1 VRLVTASAVLMV
13 LASAQESVQGQ
24 TAWYEGFEGP
34 EASWE
39 PAGGNVRFQIEF
51 HQRVQ
56 DQACTGDGC
65 EHLRISGSG
74 GTYVY
79 IRHPVG
85 HPRVIEELAPSV
97 QVKSDRAGLQ
107 MLARVVLPRSADP
120 RTGRPLSTLVGGSS
134 YTAVGRW
141 QQLRIDDF
149 PQRLAQQTRILRT
162 QFGPAVDPREAY
174 VEDVLLNVYGG
185 AGVTNVWI
193 DDLDVAGYVG
203 PDPAVVARSGAALP
217 AGVSSPAAP
226 SHQPGVRPG
235 SVSQFPGRSGRRVQ
249 LVGSVLQVDGRP
261 TFPRMIQYRGEPL
274 AVLGQLGFNAVW
286 LDRPPTPEILDQA
299 IQLGLWL
306 VCPPPGNPPV
316 DLSDGPPPP
325 IGPQY
330 DCVLAWDLGRDL
342 SKDQLPSLKR
352 WADQV
357 RVADRENGRP
367 LICRPQS
374 ELRAYS
380 RSVDL
385 LMIGRAPLGT
395 SLELTDYGTWI
406 RQRPRLARPG
416 TPIWSTVQTQPAPSL
431 RRQWAA
437 LGHDRS
443 LPGAV
448 SSEQIR
454 LLAYTAVIAGS
465 RGLLFES
472 DSPLTAADPE
482 TRTRAATLELVNLE
496 LGLIEPW
503 MAAGSFVT
511 AVEGSDPNVIAAVLR
526 IDRARLLVPLWSAPG
541 AQFVA
546 GQSAANG
553 ISWIVPGVPES
564 NTAYRILPGGLEPL
578 RHKRVTGGM
587 RVTLD
592 EFGLTSR
599 VLLTQD
605 PLVVNSMTQRAARIG
620 RRAAQLQRQLAAA
633 RWETVQQV
641 DARLRQA
648 YARRSGGNRV
658 DSKSEAWLDTSRK
671 TLQWC
676 DGFLAAR
683 DYPAAYLNA
692 ERAMRPLRLLE
703 RAHWQQA
710 TASLGSPVASPAAV
724 NFRTLPVH
732 WGLMARLGPSQRGE
746 NRLAGGDFEDVGT
759 MLQAGWNHFQHPMP
773 DIRTE
778 ADLAPQ
784 AARSGRYGL
793 RLSARPAGDDGSQP
807 LVETPPLWITGPA
820 VPVEAGTLVVIH
832 GWVQVP
838 TVIPGSVDGLMI
850 FDSLGGEPLARRIG
864 QTTGWQE
871 FTLYRVAPESG
882 SVRVTFALSGL
893 GEAWLDDVT
902 IRPIPTGGPWA
913 RRPDP
918 TPRVTRL
925 PPP

>member
-1 VRLVTASAVLMV
+1 MALATARQTAR
-13 LASAQESVQGQ
+13 GQ

-34 EASWE
+34 EASWR
-39 PAGGNVRFQIEF
+39 PVGGDVRFQLEL
-51 HQRVQ
+51 HERVQ
-56 DQACTGDGC
+56 DEACTGDGC

-74 GTYVY
+74 GAYVY
-79 IRHPVG
+79 FGHHVG
-85 HPRVIEELAPSV
+85 HPRVIEELSPSV

-120 RTGRPLSTLVGGSS
+120 RTGRPISTMVHGSS

-174 VEDVLLNVYGG
+174 VEHVLLNVYGG
-185 AGVTNVWI
+185 PGVTNVWI
-193 DDLDVAGYVG
+193 DDLDVAGFVG
-203 PDPAVVARSGAALP
+203 PDPAVVDRARTT
-217 AGVSSPAAP
+217 PAAGASGPTAP
-226 SHQPGVRPG
+226 SYGAGPSPG
-235 SVSQFPGRSGRRVQ
+235 SGSHVPSRSGRRVE
-249 LVGSVLQVDGRP
+249 LVGSVLLVDGRP
-261 TFPRMIQYRGEPL
+261 TFPRMIQYQGEPL
-274 AVLGQLGFNAVW
+274 AVLGQLGFNAVR

-299 IQLGLWL
+299 TRLGLWL
-306 VCPPPGNPPV
+306 VCPPPGNPPM
-316 DLSDGPPPP
+316 DLSDGPLPP
-325 IGPQY
+325 IGPEY
-330 DCVLAWDLGRDL
+330 DCVLVWDLGQGL

-380 RSVDL
+380 RCVDL

-395 SLELTDYGTWI
+395 SLELTDYGTWT

-431 RRQWAA
+431 RQQWAA
-437 LGHDRS
+437 LGHDRP
-443 LPGAV
+443 LPIAV

-454 LLAYTAVIAGS
+454 LLAYTAVTAGS

-472 DSPLTAADPE
+472 DSPLTAADSE
-482 TRTRAATLELVNLE
+482 TRTRAATLELLNLE

-503 MAAGSFVT
+503 LAAGSFVT

-553 ISWIVPGVPES
+553 ISWVVPGVPES
-564 NTAYRILPGGLEPL
+564 NTAYLVTPGGLEPL

-620 RRAAQLQRQLAAA
+620 RRAAQLQRQLTAA
-633 RWETVQQV
+633 RLETVREV

-648 YARRSGGNRV
+648 YARRSGGNRAGP
-658 DSKSEAWLDTSRK
+658 KSEAWLDTARK

-710 TASLGSPVASPAAV
+710 TDSLRSPVASPAAV
-724 NFRTLPVH
+724 NFRTLPLH
-732 WGLMARLGPSQRGE
+732 WSLMARLGSSRPGG
-746 NRLAGGDFEDVGT
+746 NRLAGGDFENVGT
-759 MLQAGWNHFQHPMP
+759 MLQAGWNHFQHPASGVW
-773 DIRTE
+773 TE

-784 AARSGRYGL
+784 AAHSGRYGL
-793 RLSARPAGDDGSQP
+793 RLSARPAGDDGSQS

-820 VPVEAGTLVVIH
+820 VPVEAGTLVLIH

-838 TVIPGSVDGLMI
+838 AAIPGSVDGLMI
-850 FDSLGGEPLARRIG
+850 FDSLGGQPLAQRIG
-864 QTTGWQE
+864 QTSGWQE
-871 FTLYRVAPESG
+871 FTLYRVAPQSG
-882 SVRVTFALSGL
+882 SVSVTFALSGL

-902 IRPIPTGGPWA
+902 IQPIPPGGPWA
-913 RRPDP
+913 RRPDGAP
-918 TPRVTRL
+918 QVTRL